1 MSGQAGCDCFK
12 DVFGVCDSA
21 NTDTPLCSAQQAVT
35 YQPDL
40 PGFGGDNAWVFLV
53 PGAGSVG
60 VLQLAQPV
68 QLDGA
73 YDQLSLQA
81 YSLTPSPGLV
91 TLFLLISGSPTD
103 GVVLNDYMAGG
114 QFTSTTSFL
123 TIPLSAWG
131 PGGGDMPEGELTGI
145 RLESEQAAETYYD
158 NLYLS
163 RSE

>member
-53 PGAGSVG
+53 PGPGTVG
-60 VLQLAQPV
+60 VLQLSQTATLNGV
-68 QLDGA
+68 
-73 YDQLSLQA
+73 YDELHLQA
-81 YSLTPSPGLV
+81 YSQAPTSSSV
-91 TLFLLISGSPTD
+91 TLLLLINGLPTPTA
-103 GVVLNDYMAGG
+103 VVLNDYMPGG
-114 QFTSTTSFL
+114 QFTSTATEL
-123 TIPLSAWG
+123 NIPLSAWG
-131 PGGGDMPEGELTGI
+131 SPEGELTGF

-158 NLYLS
+158 NLYLGIS
-163 RSE
+163 IN